1 LEGTGSFA
9 AGFVMVLAEAGED
22 VVEVGAVKRSRGMK
36 NDCIDAVRARGLRE
50 ALRQILVTRQA
61 VLVSRT
67 AIDELKS
74 LAVVAPKHL
83 RAVLRGRPLTTQLT
97 RIEQLSTSAEAS
109 VEHRITVLTLR
120 SIAVR
125 VRFLFEQASQ
135 LDPEL
140 LALVKQHPAGP
151 TMLSEP
157 GVGPIVCRANCSSAG
172 PTAAESAAKPR
183 SPRSPA
189 SHPLRPAAVS
199 ESDTDSAA
207 PETATSTEH
216 FTRSRSPDCAAMPNL
231 APRNSNALGKARPT
245 VTSADPSNARSPD
258 SSTGES
264 RQQPGL
270 PLRRKD
276 LDKT

>member
-1 LEGTGSFA
+1 
-9 AGFVMVLAEAGED
+9 MVLAEAGED

-157 GVGPIVCRANCSSAG
+157 GVGPIVCRAIARQLV
-172 PTAAESAAKPR
+172 PPR
-183 SPRSPA
+183 PSPQ
-189 SHPLRPAAVS
+189 
-199 ESDTDSAA
+199 
-207 PETATSTEH
+207 
-216 FTRSRSPDCAAMPNL
+216 RSRV
-231 APRNSNALGKARPT
+231 RRAR
-245 VTSADPSNARSPD
+245 
-258 SSTGES
+258 
-264 RQQPGL
+264 
-270 PLRRKD
+270 RRR
-276 LDKT
+276 TP